1 MAEIAPSILAADF
14 TRLGEQVAAV
24 TAAGAKML
32 HCDVMDGHFVP
43 NLSLG
48 QPVVRS
54 LRKIT
59 DLILDC
65 HLMIEEPDRYSRD
78 FVDAGANMVSIHQE
92 ASRHLNGS
100 LQHIRDAGARAGVV
114 INPATPLH
122 TLDEVLG
129 MVDYV
134 LIMSVNPGFGGQ
146 KFLPSS
152 LDKARRLRQIR
163 EDRRLGFRIE
173 IDGGVTVEN
182 VGEVVRAGVDIVVA
196 GSSIFGEPDPGKAFA
211 AMQQAM
217 EQARLMRA

>member
-1 MAEIAPSILAADF
+1 
-14 TRLGEQVAAV
+14 
-24 TAAGAKML
+24 
-32 HCDVMDGHFVP
+32 
-43 NLSLG
+43 
-48 QPVVRS
+48 
-54 LRKIT
+54 
-59 DLILDC
+59 
-65 HLMIEEPDRYSRD
+65 
-78 FVDAGANMVSIHQE
+78 MVSIHQE

-114 INPATPLH
+114 INPATPLQ

-152 LDKARRLRQIR
+152 LDKVRRLRQIR
-163 EDRRLGFRIE
+163 DDRRLGFRIE

-196 GSSIFGEPDPGKAFA
+196 GSSIFGEPDPGKAFV

-217 EQARLMRA
+217 EQAQLMRA

>member
-1 MAEIAPSILAADF
+1 LAADF

-48 QPVVRS
+48 QPVVKS
-54 LRKIT
+54 LRAAT

-65 HLMIEEPDRYSRD
+65 HLMIEEPDRYAVD
-78 FVDAGANMVSIHQE
+78 FVKAGANMVSIHQE
-92 ASRHLNGS
+92 ATPHLNGA

-114 INPATPLH
+114 INPATPVS

-134 LIMSVNPGFGGQ
+134 LVMSVNPGFGGQ
-146 KFLPSS
+146 KLLPST
-152 LDKARRLRQIR
+152 LDKVRRLRQIR
-163 EDRRLGFRIE
+163 EDRRLSFRIE

-182 VGEVVRAGVDIVVA
+182 VSEVVRAGVDIVVA
-196 GSSIFGEPDPGKAFA
+196 GSSIFGEPDPGKAFT
-211 AMQQAM
+211 AMHQAI
-217 EQARLMRA
+217 EQAQLMRA

>member
-78 FVDAGANMVSIHQE
+78 FIDAGANMVSIHQE

-100 LQHIRDAGARAGVV
+100 LQQIRDAGARAGVV
-114 INPATPLH
+114 INPATPLQ

-152 LDKARRLRQIR
+152 LDKVRRLRQIR
-163 EDRRLGFRIE
+163 DGRRLGFRIE

-217 EQARLMRA
+217 EQAQLMRA

>member
-1 MAEIAPSILAADF
+1 
-14 TRLGEQVAAV
+14 
-24 TAAGAKML
+24 
-32 HCDVMDGHFVP
+32 
-43 NLSLG
+43 
-48 QPVVRS
+48 
-54 LRKIT
+54 
-59 DLILDC
+59 
-65 HLMIEEPDRYSRD
+65 MIEEPDRYSRD

-114 INPATPLH
+114 INPATPLQ

-152 LDKARRLRQIR
+152 LDKVRRLRQIR
-163 EDRRLGFRIE
+163 DDRRLEFRIE

-196 GSSIFGEPDPGKAFA
+196 GSSIFGEPDPGKAFS

-217 EQARLMRA
+217 EQAQWMRA

>member
-48 QPVVRS
+48 QPVVKS
-54 LRKIT
+54 LRAAT

-65 HLMIEEPDRYSRD
+65 HLMIEEPDRYAVD
-78 FVDAGANMVSIHQE
+78 FVKAGANMVSIHQE
-92 ASRHLNGS
+92 ATPHLNGA

-114 INPATPLH
+114 INPATPVS

-134 LIMSVNPGFGGQ
+134 LVMSVNPGFGGQ
-146 KFLPSS
+146 KLLPST
-152 LDKARRLRQIR
+152 LDKVRRLRQIR
-163 EDRRLGFRIE
+163 EDRRLSFRIE

-182 VGEVVRAGVDIVVA
+182 VSEVVRAGVDIVVA
-196 GSSIFGEPDPGKAFA
+196 GSSIFGEPDPGKAFT
-211 AMQQAM
+211 AMHQAI
-217 EQARLMRA
+217 EQAQLMRA